1 MNHIKLTPLSLYN
14 VIFFF
19 LFCVVYVILIIG
31 ISLPDYYKNSTYL
44 LINNGN
50 QDGMVKEEPQRY
62 HNALEANGVHHTFY
76 TLDGGQI
83 TYTTEKEYPVLYCP
97 WVAGSH

>member
-1 MNHIKLTPLSLYN
+1 M
-14 VIFFF
+14 
-19 LFCVVYVILIIG
+19 
-31 ISLPDYYKNSTYL
+31 
-44 LINNGN
+44 
-50 QDGMVKEEPQRY
+50 MKEEPQRY